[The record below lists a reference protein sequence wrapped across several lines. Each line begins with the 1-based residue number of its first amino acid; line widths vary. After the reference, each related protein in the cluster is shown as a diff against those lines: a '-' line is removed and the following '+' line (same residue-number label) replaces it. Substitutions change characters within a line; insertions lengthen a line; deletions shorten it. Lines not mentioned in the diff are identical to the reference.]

1 MSSPRV
7 IIQIAILGAQIFGK
21 ALAAGAKQAV
31 QNAKH
36 RPGMAEEAAGV
47 RNADAITQTHKMTL
61 DEAHL
66 ILNAK
71 KGDSLTT
78 ALKNYENL
86 FKINSP
92 SEAPKPSTPAPSNA
106 GPSTASSRRTGA
118 AATAPMRFHSHY
130 IQSKVVRARERIEAE
145 MKIQQEAEDAQR
157 SGITP
162 DAEVPPAAP
171 SESKAP
177 PPPPPS

>member
-7 IIQIAILGAQIFGK
+7 LIQIAIVGAQIFGK
-21 ALAAGAKQAV
+21 ALAAAGKQAV

-78 ALKNYENL
+78 VLKNYENL

-92 SEAPKPSTPAPSNA
+92 SEAPKASASTPSPNA
-106 GPSTASSRRTGA
+106 TSTATGRRA
-118 AATAPMRFHSHY
+118 AAAAAPIRYHSHY

-157 SGITP
+157 SGTSS
-162 DAEVPPAAP
+162 AEALPAP
-171 SESKAP
+171 SETTTP
-177 PPPPPS
+177 PPPPPA

>member
-7 IIQIAILGAQIFGK
+7 LIQIAIVGAQIFGR
-21 ALAAGAKQAV
+21 ALAAAGKQAV

-36 RPGMAEEAAGV
+36 RPGAAEEAAGV

-71 KGDSLTT
+71 KGDSLSTV
-78 ALKNYENL
+78 LKNYENL

-92 SEAPKPSTPAPSNA
+92 SEAPKASSGTPPNSTT
-106 GPSTASSRRTGA
+106 STAAGRRA
-118 AATAPMRFHSHY
+118 AAAAAAPIRFHSHY

-145 MKIQQEAEDAQR
+145 LKIQQEAEDAQR
-157 SGITP
+157 SGTT
-162 DAEVPPAAP
+162 ASTEVPPAAP
-171 SESKAP
+171 SETRAP
-177 PPPPPS
+177 PPPPS